1 MVLII
6 YAIILISIYYI
17 YIYIKNIFRVDEETL
32 QNNSNLIKYFT
43 FLGNIFSLETFPQT
57 FFKFD

>member
-6 YAIILISIYYI
+6 YAIILFSIYYI
-17 YIYIKNIFRVDEETL
+17 AYVLKIYFEKTYNTSKQFQFNKVIHISGEHF
-32 QNNSNLIKYFT
+32 F
-43 FLGNIFSLETFPQT
+43 LETFPQT